1 MFRAKTALVTVL
13 VLLSCVS
20 MQAQKAD
27 VFGTLVTGKANNPVS
42 NANVLL
48 VRMNGDKADST
59 YRLSTNSGTFTY
71 RGLPPGKVYIKV
83 TKMGMNPADGVFD
96 LTEGDNAVLFT
107 MTHSREEL
115 ESSIITGSVPLVRLL
130 GDTTVFNAAAVKTMP
145 GETAMA
151 ILEQLPGFDINGNA
165 IKYRG
170 RKVSRTY
177 VNGIQLFGDDA
188 TNAFRQLK
196 AEEVTQIRTYEEQ
209 NAEDERRGL
218 KNSHREQVI
227 DVKTKDKIFS
237 LTSIAAQMTAGADE
251 AKMNDTAQARYLARA
266 GFDFNSEMA
275 SSSVNLGADNLVS
288 AVEGVKPGG
297 VPGLTVSE
305 FRPHQKYG
313 ENIWGQIWTERHWKD
328 RRYGNGIG
336 IGYAFSHEYSHRS
349 DKEIADYY
357 PTDVSSGRKSI
368 DSTAIINTRTRHDF
382 LVKGDFKDTPL
393 KSIGV
398 SIGGQIVNDKNH
410 RYLTS
415 DVTLPEK
422 HMTQNSHTGSR
433 KNDVNLEGSISW
445 RNNDLGKIRPS
456 FTLSGK
462 FMDNNTLAWNTDTLA
477 SSYIRR
483 NLQSDGLGK
492 SWSGRASAN
501 LEIVLEN
508 SDKYTSKILVGAFAG
523 NERSTKRNL
532 TLDMID
538 PMAPVQ
544 DLANTYDF
552 TWNTLSCGLNQEF
565 TLSNRSTHIQ
575 LSLAETLSSQKDDE
589 YLPSHSTYN
598 HLYLGIT
605 PTFRYT
611 KNMRSLTITAKPLI
625 PSVEQTRNRISDAN
639 PLVLTGGNPDLHQA
653 YTILLTYMDNLLM
666 DKKSLFNIGL
676 TLNAFCTLNPIVN
689 RAYYFNE
696 DTSLDSY
703 NGYLARGGSILNTF
717 SNASSPAYSMEGG
730 LSFSKRFQKAN
741 LKSNL
746 KISGGLESR
755 PQYLFDELAHIS
767 MKKVSASLSEI
778 FKPSNSFSLVFSA
791 SSAYTSASSDVSG
804 PISKGFVNNASLQ
817 ITYRFTSGYYINPKA
832 TVIWH
837 QYLSGAGRNNLQIPA
852 SIEIGKTFKQN
863 GLRIS
868 LGAYDLLNR
877 GTSYSTSANVD
888 SYIQK
893 WAPSF
898 GRYYLFNIECKFRK
912 KR

>member
-1 MFRAKTALVTVL
+1 MFRAKTALATVL
-13 VLLSCVS
+13 VFLSCVS

-27 VFGTLVTGKANNPVS
+27 LFGTLVTGKANNPVS

-59 YRLSTNSGTFTY
+59 YRLSTNNGTFTY

-151 ILEQLPGFDINGNA
+151 ILEQLPGFDIKGNT

-170 RKVSRTY
+170 RKISRTY

-188 TNAFRQLK
+188 ANAFRQLK

-218 KNSHREQVI
+218 KNSRREQVI
-227 DVKTKDKIFS
+227 DVKTKDKILSFTR
-237 LTSIAAQMTAGADE
+237 LAAQMTAGADE
-251 AKMNDTAQARYLARA
+251 TKVNDAIQARYLARA
-266 GFDFNSEMA
+266 CFDFNSEMA
-275 SSSVNLGADNLVS
+275 SSSVYLGADNLVS
-288 AVEGVKPGG
+288 PVEGIKPGG
-297 VPGLTVSE
+297 LPDPKVINFG
-305 FRPHQKYG
+305 PHQKYE
-313 ENIWGQIWTERHWKD
+313 ENIGGQIWTERHWKN

-336 IGYAFSHEYSHRS
+336 IGYSFSHVYSHRTE
-349 DKEIADYY
+349 KEIADYY
-357 PTDVSSGRKSI
+357 PTDVSTGRTSI
-368 DSTAIINTRTRHDF
+368 DSTAFMNTRTRHDF

-398 SIGGQIVNDKNH
+398 SIGGQIINDKDQRH
-410 RYLTS
+410 LVS
-415 DVTLPEK
+415 DVSLPEK
-422 HMTQNSHTGSR
+422 RMTQNSHSGKR
-433 KNDVNLEGSISW
+433 GNDVNLDGSITW

-456 FTLSGK
+456 FTLSGNYK
-462 FMDNNTLAWNTDTLA
+462 DNNTLAWNTDTLA

-523 NERSTKRNL
+523 NERSTKRYL
-532 TLDMID
+532 TMDMID
-538 PMAPVQ
+538 PLDPVQ

-565 TLSNRSTHIQ
+565 SLSKRSTHIQ

-605 PTFRYT
+605 PTFRYS
-611 KNMRSLTITAKPLI
+611 KNLRSLTITAKPEI
-625 PSVEQTRNRISDAN
+625 PSVEQTRDRISDAN
-639 PLVLTGGNPDLHQA
+639 PLVLTGGNPDLRQA
-653 YTILLTYMDNLLM
+653 YTILLSYMDNLLM
-666 DKKSLFNIGL
+666 DDKTLFNIGL

-689 RAYYFNE
+689 RAYYFSE

-703 NGYLARGGSILNTF
+703 NGYIAPGGSILNTF
-717 SNASSPAYSMEGG
+717 SNASSPAYSMVGG
-730 LSFSKRFQKAN
+730 LSFSKRFQKVK

-746 KISGGLESR
+746 SISGALESR
-755 PQYLFDELAHIS
+755 PQYLFNELAHIS
-767 MKKVSASLSEI
+767 TKRITVSLSENFRPSTKFRI
-778 FKPSNSFSLVFSA
+778 NLGASSSYSNS
-791 SSAYTSASSDVSG
+791 SSDVSG
-804 PISKGFVNNASLQ
+804 PIASGFV
-817 ITYRFTSGYYINPKA
+817 TDA
-832 TVIWH
+832 TLVMDYQFSSSWSIHPEAKVIWH
-837 QYLSGAGRNNLQIPA
+837 HYLSGTGMNNLYVPA
-852 SIEIGKTFKQN
+852 SIRIGKRLMKS
-863 GLRIS
+863 GLVIS
-868 LGAYDLLNR
+868 LGAYDILNR
-877 GTSYSTSANVD
+877 GTSYSTIANVD
-888 SYIQK
+888 SYIQR

-898 GRYYLFNIECKFRK
+898 GRYYLLSIEWTVRK